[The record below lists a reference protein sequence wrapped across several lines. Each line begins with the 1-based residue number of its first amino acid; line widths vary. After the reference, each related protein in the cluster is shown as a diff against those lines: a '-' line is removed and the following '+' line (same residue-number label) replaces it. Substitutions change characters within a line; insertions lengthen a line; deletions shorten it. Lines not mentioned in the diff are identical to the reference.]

1 MIDMV
6 REWNAALRIEVGSAF
21 AALSFSWKFA
31 SLVLVGRWERSL
43 CSLLIGIGRLW
54 PFERVWFVWRNKN

>member
-21 AALSFSWKFA
+21 AALSFSF
-31 SLVLVGRWERSL
+31 
-43 CSLLIGIGRLW
+43 
-54 PFERVWFVWRNKN
+54 